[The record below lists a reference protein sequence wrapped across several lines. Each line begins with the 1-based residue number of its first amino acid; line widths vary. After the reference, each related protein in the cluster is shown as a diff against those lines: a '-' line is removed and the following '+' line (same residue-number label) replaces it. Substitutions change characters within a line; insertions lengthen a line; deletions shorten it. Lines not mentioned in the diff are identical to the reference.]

1 MVRRLLCSA
10 ACALLMSAGLGGV
23 AQAQS
28 TGPTVSGPVTGG
40 KGVPIV
46 FSGQPADALV
56 GRESFDLASV
66 GYTQE
71 EFFLDGTASAYS
83 PAPGTTLT
91 ADGRWTVEPTSEA
104 DYTTRVVVNRPLHRR
119 DFNGTVVVEWLNV
132 SGGADASPDWMHT
145 HAELIRS
152 GYAWVGVSAQA
163 VGLNALKAD
172 TPQGDPVRY
181 ASLTHPGDSYSY
193 DIYSQAGQAI
203 RDELDQVL
211 GGLRPRRLLAVGE
224 SQSAGR
230 MVTYIDAYTRWRAS
244 TTASSSTAAT
254 SGAHPCP
261 SRRWRRCRPRRPRS
275 SATTSTTRCWS
286 STPRPTPA
294 PCWPARPTAPPTGSG
309 RSPGPRTSTS
319 TAS

>member
-10 ACALLMSAGLGGV
+10 ACALLLSAGLGGV

-119 DFNGTVVVEWLNV
+119 DFNGTVVVEWLN
-132 SGGADASPDWMHT
+132 
-145 HAELIRS
+145 
-152 GYAWVGVSAQA
+152 
-163 VGLNALKAD
+163 
-172 TPQGDPVRY
+172 
-181 ASLTHPGDSYSY
+181 
-193 DIYSQAGQAI
+193 
-203 RDELDQVL
+203 
-211 GGLRPRRLLAVGE
+211 
-224 SQSAGR
+224 
-230 MVTYIDAYTRWRAS
+230 
-244 TTASSSTAAT
+244 AT
-254 SGAHPCP
+254 SHR
-261 SRRWRRCRPRRPRS
+261 SRRRPGVANGCRQPS
-275 SATTSTTRCWS
+275 FAN
-286 STPRPTPA
+286 PA
-294 PCWPARPTAPPTGSG
+294 PTSRNPAPGSG
-309 RSPGPRTSTS
+309 RGSCGGRSRSASRGPLAMCPRS
-319 TAS
+319 A